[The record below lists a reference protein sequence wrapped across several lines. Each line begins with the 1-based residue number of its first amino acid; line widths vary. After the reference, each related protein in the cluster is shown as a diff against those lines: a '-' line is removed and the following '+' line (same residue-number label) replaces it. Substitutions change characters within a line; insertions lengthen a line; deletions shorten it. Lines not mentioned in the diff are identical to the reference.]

1 MPTNYSGRFLLIGI
15 AVVLSVLLIF
25 RHPSRLNDPNLT
37 FIQKTELKPGID
49 MVGGVSLIYQ
59 IQAEPGVRTA
69 DLANQVM
76 QALKRRVDPNG
87 LRNLVWRPQGN
98 DRLEIQMPLTPEA
111 AEAPKIKEAF
121 DKAQQA
127 LDATNVR
134 PQAVIDAV
142 EHVSG
147 TARRQRLAELAMD
160 SRTRADL
167 FAQLSDTFDQIQELK
182 KNPQNLPL
190 EALVPKLQP
199 LTVSYEQLKPKVEQT
214 NLLASE
220 YESVL
225 EQANSETE
233 AQQKLGSAKLDALKA
248 TFSDF
253 PSRLKAMG
261 EMQRQF
267 KDYDTVRLAVTGA
280 ADLKR
285 LLQGSGV
292 LEYHILADPV
302 SSNPAD
308 LQAMYARM
316 GPGGKGPLPQPGDTM
331 RWMQVDKLEEFD
343 RPGHPQATHEWNG
356 KHYMLV
362 LVTP

>member
-199 LTVSYEQLKPKVEQT
+199 LTVSYEQLKPRSNRPT
-214 NLLASE
+214 CWPRS
-220 YESVL
+220 
-225 EQANSETE
+225 T
-233 AQQKLGSAKLDALKA
+233 
-248 TFSDF
+248 
-253 PSRLKAMG
+253 SRSWSRPIPK
-261 EMQRQF
+261 
-267 KDYDTVRLAVTGA
+267 
-280 ADLKR
+280 LKR
-285 LLQGSGV
+285 NRSW
-292 LEYHILADPV
+292 AAP
-302 SSNPAD
+302 S
-308 LQAMYARM
+308 
-316 GPGGKGPLPQPGDTM
+316 
-331 RWMQVDKLEEFD
+331 W
-343 RPGHPQATHEWNG
+343 
-356 KHYMLV
+356 
-362 LVTP
+362 TP